1 MQFSPLHDV
10 SLTLLNVDISFHN
23 VNLSLPDVHLS
34 LPDVHLSLPDID
46 LSLLDEVSSFGNVD
60 SSLLIPE
67 EDNLL
72 YCGSV
77 FI

>member
-23 VNLSLPDVHLS
+23 VNLS